1 MKKKLKRYF
10 FSGIFIVVP
19 VIITFWVL
27 KALFIFFDG
36 LIKPYLEPQ
45 IGFWVSGL
53 GIIITIILILLVGVA
68 ARNIMFRNTL
78 ILGEKILYKLPIVKV
93 VYSSVK
99 QIMQTFSGGEHPFQR
114 VVLLEYPKEGVWSVG
129 FVNGETFIPG
139 DSVKKLNVLVLAAI
153 NPTSGFFVMI
163 EEDKT
168 IPLDIKV
175 EDGIK
180 WVVSGGIVTP
190 ETVENIYSKANKA

>member
-1 MKKKLKRYF
+1 MLKTKLKRYF
-10 FSGIFIVVP
+10 ISGIFIVVP

-27 KALFIFFDG
+27 KALFIFFDE

-53 GIIITIILILLVGVA
+53 GIIITVVLVLLVGIA
-68 ARNIMFRNTL
+68 ARNIVFRNTL
-78 ILGEKILYKLPIVKV
+78 MIGEKILYKLPIVKV

-99 QIMQTFSGGEHPFQR
+99 QIMQTFSGGDHPFQR

-129 FVNGETFIPG
+129 FVNGETNIPG
-139 DSVKKLNVLVLAAI
+139 DAVKKLNILVLAAI
-153 NPTSGFFVMI
+153 NPTSGFFVMV

-168 IPLDIKV
+168 VPLDIKV
-175 EDGIK
+175 EEAIK
-180 WVVSGGIVTP
+180 WVVSGGLVTP
-190 ETVENIYSKANKA
+190 QNIEDLK

>member
-10 FSGIFIVVP
+10 LSGIFIVVP

-27 KALFIFFDG
+27 KSLFIFFDE

-53 GIIITIILILLVGVA
+53 GIIITFSLILLVGVA
-68 ARNIMFRNTL
+68 TRNIVFRNTL

-99 QIMQTFSGGEHPFQR
+99 QIMETFSGGDHPFQR
-114 VVLLEYPKEGVWSVG
+114 VILLEYPKEGVWSVG
-129 FVNGETFIPG
+129 FVNGETVIPG

-190 ETVENIYSKANKA
+190 ESIENIEVKND

>member
-1 MKKKLKRYF
+1 MRTKLKRYF
-10 FSGIFIVVP
+10 LSGIFIVVP
-19 VIITFWVL
+19 VVITFWVL
-27 KALFIFFDG
+27 KALFIFFDE
-36 LIKPYLEPQ
+36 LIKPFLEPQ

-53 GIIITIILILLVGVA
+53 GIIITFSLILLTGIA
-68 ARNIMFRNTL
+68 ARNIVFRNTL
-78 ILGEKILYKLPIVKV
+78 FLGEKILYKLPIVKV

-99 QIMQTFSGGEHPFQR
+99 QIMQTFSGGDHPFQR
-114 VVLLEYPKEGVWSVG
+114 VVLLEYPKEDVWSVG
-129 FVNGETFIPG
+129 FVNGETVIPG
-139 DSVKKLNVLVLAAI
+139 DPVKKLNVLVLAAI

-190 ETVENIYSKANKA
+190 EAIEKTKNVKNE